1 MQDNATEV
9 TAAGIARLAGVGRAA
24 VSNWR
29 RRHADFPKPVGGT
42 ETSPSF
48 ALAEVEAWLRK
59 QGKLAEVPLR
69 ERVWQQLAGHP
80 EGPLTALVHTG
91 CVLLLIH
98 ERPTVWLDASAGSD
112 ARLAAMLPGA
122 LEKVLTPRVGGV
134 RGRGGAR
141 VGGASGSASARAGA
155 GVDAGAG
162 SGVNAA
168 FGRAGVNGGFE
179 QAGVNGP
186 INPPAVNPSSSAA
199 GVNSGSAAARVNS
212 APTESA
218 VNSSPTA
225 PTVNTPPTVHNSPA
239 VHHGPA
245 VHNDSSVHNGP
256 SVHSESPLHN
266 ASAMHHRP
274 SVHSTIPGTSTDITD
289 SPSAPTAPSAPNR
302 AQTTPA
308 TTPTTPPTPAL
319 TTPTGPQLLPSVPL
333 LRGAAE
339 LAAEI
344 GARQTFEFLLGR
356 HLDANPRQ
364 YTLTPAELA
373 GLMAD
378 LAGPARTVLDPAC
391 GTGAL
396 LRAVDPRPGQEL
408 YAQDSAPELAALSTL
423 RLALH
428 SRATV
433 RAAVGDTLRADAHP
447 GLLADAVLCHPPF
460 NERNWGHDEL
470 AYDPRWE
477 YGFPAR
483 TESELAWVQHAL
495 ARLTDGGTAVL
506 LMPPAAASRRSGRRI
521 RADLLRRGALRAV
534 VALPVGAA
542 PPYNI
547 PLHLWVLRRPDRTPA
562 APEVLLVDTG
572 RFAGE
577 ARGGPDWEAV
587 REAVLDAWRV
597 FAREG
602 RLAERPGLARSVP
615 VIELLDDDVDLAP
628 ARHLPPAAVADGA
641 EQLTRVRERLGATLR
656 LTADLTPPPADPAP
670 PARWPL
676 TTVGELAR
684 GGALVM
690 RTGGNG
696 GHARVPV
703 LTDHDVLAGT
713 APSGTLPESEE
724 EAVLTEPGDVVVP
737 VLGGGAVARVIDEA
751 TGGAALGRNLVLLR
765 PDRTA
770 LDPWFLAGF
779 LRGTANNRQASSYAS
794 TATRLDVRRLHLPR
808 LPLEEQRR
816 YGARF
821 RALDEFER
829 ALRHASRLGEQL
841 VRGMYDGLTD
851 GTVAP
856 D

>member
-122 LEKVLTPRVGGV
+122 LEQVLTPRF
-134 RGRGGAR
+134 GGAP
-141 VGGASGSASARAGA
+141 GGTVHDSPNRPAARAVNGPLPVNT
-155 GVDAGAG
+155 GGG
-162 SGVNAA
+162 SGGVNASPLA
-168 FGRAGVNGGFE
+168 PGVNPG
-179 QAGVNGP
+179 ADADGVN
-186 INPPAVNPSSSAA
+186 PALT
-199 GVNSGSAAARVNS
+199 
-212 APTESA
+212 APA
-218 VNSSPTA
+218 VNSSPT
-225 PTVNTPPTVHNSPA
+225 PPPVNTPPTVHTALTVHDAPPA
-239 VHHGPA
+239 GPA
-245 VHNDSSVHNGP
+245 GH
-256 SVHSESPLHN
+256 
-266 ASAMHHRP
+266 
-274 SVHSTIPGTSTDITD
+274 
-289 SPSAPTAPSAPNR
+289 PTAPAGHPTAQAAGTARPTRTASEPTR
-302 AQTTPA
+302 AALTPPATRTTPA
-308 TTPTTPPTPAL
+308 TLTPTPAVP
-319 TTPTGPQLLPSVPL
+319 TPTGPQLLPSAPL

-339 LAAEI
+339 LAAET

-396 LRAVDPRPGQEL
+396 LRAVDTRPEQEL
-408 YAQDSAPELAALSTL
+408 YAQDSAPELAALSAL

-428 SRATV
+428 SRAAV
-433 RAAVGDTLRADAHP
+433 RAAAGDTLRADAHP
-447 GLLADAVLCHPPF
+447 GLRADAVLCHPPF

-495 ARLTDGGTAVL
+495 ARLADGGTAVL
-506 LMPPAAASRRSGRRI
+506 LMPPATASRRSGRRI

-562 APEVLLVDTG
+562 SPEVLLVDTG

-577 ARGGPDWEAV
+577 GRGGPDWTAV
-587 REAVLDAWRV
+587 REAVLDAWRA
-597 FAREG
+597 FARAG
-602 RLAERPGLARSVP
+602 RLTERPGLARSVP

-724 EAVLTEPGDVVVP
+724 EAVLAEPGDVVVP
-737 VLGGGAVARVIDEA
+737 VLGGGSVTRVIDDA
-751 TGGAALGRNLVLLR
+751 TAGAVLGRNLVLLR

-794 TATRLDVRRLHLPR
+794 TATRLDVRRLQLPR
-808 LPLEEQRR
+808 LPLDEQRR